1 MSKTISAAANPV
13 LANDLIKKAMDE
25 TPKPEQE
32 VKLTPPSDNV
42 VTLPG
47 GYLTDAGEV
56 ITEAEVRELTG
67 ADEEAI
73 AKAAN
78 VGRALL
84 TILQRGTVRIGNL
97 KAEEN
102 VLDNLLS
109 GDRDTLLL
117 AIFKATFGRTAE
129 IQVNFG
135 GEIKP
140 VEVDLDVDIKTKALS
155 DPLNDRV
162 FEVQGKK
169 DTFIVQLPTGKAQK
183 EIIASSDKSAAELT
197 TIMLEYTVVQI
208 NGSPVL
214 NKQQVRN
221 LGLVDRRKIVDEIN
235 KRIPGPQFDNITVT
249 DPDTG
254 REVQVPINF
263 GTLFRF

>member
-1 MSKTISAAANPV
+1 MSKTISAAANPA
-13 LANDLIKKAMDE
+13 LANDLITKALAD

-32 VKLTPPSDNV
+32 VKLIPPSETV

-47 GYLTDAGEV
+47 GFISDTGEV

-73 AKAAN
+73 AKASS
-78 VGRALL
+78 VGRALML
-84 TILQRGTVRIGNL
+84 ILQRGTVRIGEQ
-97 KAEEN
+97 KADERI
-102 VLDNLLS
+102 LDRLLS

-129 IQVNFG
+129 IAVNFD
-135 GEIKP
+135 GEIKM
-140 VEVDLDVDIKTKALS
+140 VEVDLDIDIKTKSLK
-155 DPLNDRV
+155 DPIADRV
-162 FEVQGKK
+162 FEVKGKK
-169 DTFIVQLPTGKAQK
+169 DTFTVQLPTGVAQK
-183 EIIASSDKSAAELT
+183 EIITNSDKSAAELT
-197 TIMLEYTVVQI
+197 TLMLENTVVQI
-208 NGSPVL
+208 NGAPVL
-214 NKQQVRN
+214 TKQQVRN

-235 KRIPGPQFDNITVT
+235 TRIPGPQFDNITVT